1 MPRRR
6 TYAIRL
12 TVRVT
17 EAERR
22 RLGDRARCAGLSA
35 SRYLVEAG
43 LAATEPPDPAERA
56 ALEAVLFHLRKVG
69 VNLNQIARRLN
80 AGDRPSP
87 VALER
92 VLEAAD
98 EALRRFTGRP

>member
-1 MPRRR
+1 MPQRR
-6 TYAIRL
+6 TYAARL

-22 RLGDRARCAGLSA
+22 RLHDRARGVGLSA

-43 LAATEPPDPAERA
+43 LAVPDPPDPGERA
-56 ALEAVLFHLRKVG
+56 LLEAALFHLRKVG

-80 AGDRPSP
+80 AGDRPP
-87 VALER
+87 PA
-92 VLEAAD
+92 VLESALAAAT
-98 EALRRFTGRP
+98 EALRRFTGRV